1 MINFEKITSYWE
13 EDRRITYNLQSF
25 SSASSPSTSVSPITN
40 EGIQKIIKS
49 RISKENMSLFLS
61 KKMNEDSIEDF
72 RKLFE
77 DSFFDGYLG
86 TEEEEALELI
96 TPTPR
101 KYLFDLILAVLFEE
115 LLSFN
120 QVKDILQNREDG
132 AVSVFEKMIVL
143 EYNLFSYKQSMLN
156 TNFLIKTKFANKKY
170 VMNYIPTILHGVP
183 GIKSYKDIANLESEL
198 LSIFDPLIRSTISPA
213 YPNSALTFFRR
224 IIDDNSF
231 GFKSVARINKAEAHI
246 EKDEISRY
254 SFFLNFNRENASNN
268 HNLEHSRKF
277 HALKI
282 DEEDSEKTQGF
293 YYKEGSNSPIFF
305 NDIRSYSYYPLLRE
319 NSISTSNIEQD
330 RMKAY
335 IFLKKYG
342 EQIIERTINY

>member
-13 EDRRITYNLQSF
+13 EDRRITYIPQSF
-25 SSASSPSTSVSPITN
+25 SSVTSPLTKILPITN

-49 RISKENMSLFLS
+49 RISRENMILFLS
-61 KKMNEDSIEDF
+61 KKMNEDSIEDY

-77 DSFFDGYLG
+77 DSFFDSYL
-86 TEEEEALELI
+86 LLSS
-96 TPTPR
+96 TPR

-120 QVKDILQNREDG
+120 QVKDILQDKKDG
-132 AVSVFEKMIVL
+132 AVSIFEKMIVL
-143 EYNLFSYKQSMLN
+143 EYNLFTYKESILN
-156 TNFLIKTKFANKKY
+156 TNFLFKTKFTSKKY
-170 VMNYIPTILHGVP
+170 VMNYISTILHGVP

-198 LSIFDPLIRSTISPA
+198 FSIFDPLIKSTISPA
-213 YPNSALTFFRR
+213 YPNSALFSFRR
-224 IIDDNSF
+224 IIKDDSF
-231 GFKSVARINKAEAHI
+231 DFKSVVRINKAEAYI

-254 SFFLNFNRENASNN
+254 SFFLNFNREKASDSY
-268 HNLEHSRKF
+268 NLEHSRKF

-282 DEEDSEKTQGF
+282 DEEDSNKTQGF

-305 NDIRSYSYYPLLRE
+305 NDIRGYSYYPLLRE

-330 RMKAY
+330 IMKAY